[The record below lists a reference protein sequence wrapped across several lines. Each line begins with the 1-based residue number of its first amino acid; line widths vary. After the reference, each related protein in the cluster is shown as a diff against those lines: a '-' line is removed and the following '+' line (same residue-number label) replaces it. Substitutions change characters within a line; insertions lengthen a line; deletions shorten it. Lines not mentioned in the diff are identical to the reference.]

1 MDAAKKFI
9 KTTTLGGVIVVLPLA
24 ILFIVF
30 SWLWQV
36 ITGAIAPITS
46 IIIGD
51 RPTMLVNLLVNV
63 IAVMVILGGCFGIGL
78 AVRTAFGR
86 VIQST
91 LEDRILKWLPGYKLV
106 KDAVF
111 ALLGGGKSPFSH
123 VALVRLF
130 DNDTLVT
137 GFITDEHEDGSYSVF
152 VPTAPNPTSG
162 GVFHLRPEHVT
173 ILSQPP
179 DDVMRSIISCGAG
192 SGKLLTEYRQIRSGA
207 QPESPVERPVT
218 GCNQE
223 P

>member
-9 KTTTLGGVIVVLPLA
+9 KTTTLGGVVVVLPLG

-30 SWLWQV
+30 SWIWHM
-36 ITGAIAPITS
+36 ITGAVAPITS
-46 IIIGD
+46 IILGD

-63 IAVMVILGGCFGIGL
+63 IAILVILGGCFGIGL
-78 AVRTAFGR
+78 GVRTAFGR
-86 VIQST
+86 FIQST
-91 LEDRILKWLPGYKLV
+91 LEERVLKWLPGYRLV

-137 GFITDEHEDGSYSVF
+137 GFITDEHEDGGYSVF
-152 VPTAPNPTSG
+152 IPTAPNPTSG

-192 SGKLLTEYRQIRSGA
+192 SGKLLTEYRRIRSGA
-207 QPESPVERPVT
+207 ELQSPAEPPVAEEYK
-218 GCNQE
+218 E